1 MAHRLAYELAHGP
14 IAEGLHIDHL
24 CRNPRCVRP
33 SHLEPVTQRVNTAR
47 GMSPNAI
54 VVRTNL
60 CKKGHELT
68 EANTIRRR
76 DGFRRCRRC
85 FNDAQIRNRRRRKE
99 VT

>member
-54 VVRTNL
+54 VVAVLTPEQL
-60 CKKGHELT
+60 CTLLR
-68 EANTIRRR
+68 EAV
-76 DGFRRCRRC
+76 
-85 FNDAQIRNRRRRKE
+85 AP
-99 VT
+99 

>member
-1 MAHRLAYELAHGP
+1 MASRSPLEQYRQIEQGLTRP
-14 IAEGLHIDHL
+14 ITDTDPHEG
-24 CRNPRCVRP
+24 VRIRGG
-33 SHLEPVTQRVNTAR
+33 LINTT
-47 GMSPNAI
+47 AI
-54 VVRTNL
+54 GEAVPLRTNL

>member
-1 MAHRLAYELAHGP
+1 MPGRCWEWERPDANGYGSLMIEEKRVMAHRLAYELAHGP

-54 VVRTNL
+54 VVAVLTPEQL
-60 CKKGHELT
+60 CTLLR
-68 EANTIRRR
+68 EAV
-76 DGFRRCRRC
+76 
-85 FNDAQIRNRRRRKE
+85 AP
-99 VT
+99 